1 MHPSHQFL
9 FFASRI
15 EAAAIELD
23 EEESR
28 HAAAV
33 LRHAPGDPIRVTNG
47 AGTLYECR
55 VDSIDRKH
63 VTATV
68 LRYAKL
74 RRHQCPLHL
83 VVGLP
88 ERVAFENLLTDLA
101 ALGVERITPLVSKHC
116 QRPWWDRW
124 EEKFAERLRG
134 KMIAGMKQSGYPFL
148 PQLDSPLAFADL
160 STVLAKRTYMADPIG
175 KPFSSFIDMIKGDAP
190 GSSVCIV
197 GPPGG
202 LESGEGGF
210 LRMVGVVPINIA
222 PSRLTT
228 ELAAVV
234 MASEIMGI
242 RIQLQ

>member
-15 EAAAIELD
+15 EAATIELD
-23 EEESR
+23 AEESR

-47 AGTLYECR
+47 AGKLYECR
-55 VDSIDRKH
+55 VDSTDHGH

-68 LRYAKL
+68 LRHATVK
-74 RRHQCPLHL
+74 RHQCPLHL
-83 VVGLP
+83 IVGLP

-101 ALGVERITPLVSKHC
+101 ALGVERITPLISKHC
-116 QRPWWDRW
+116 QRPWWDSW
-124 EEKFAERLRG
+124 EDKFADRLQG

-148 PQLDSPLAFADL
+148 PQLDVPLDFGNL
-160 STVLAKRTYMADPIG
+160 STVLTKRTYMADPIG
-175 KPFSSFIDMIKGDAP
+175 KSFSAFVEMIRSDAP
-190 GSSVCIV
+190 GTSACIV

-210 LRMVGVVPINIA
+210 LRMVGVVPISIA

-242 RIQLQ
+242 RIP